1 MNHNAD
7 ESTMFQI
14 RIHGR
19 GGQGVVSGA
28 EMLSVAAFLEGR
40 YAQAFPSFG
49 SERMGA
55 PVMAFC
61 RIADAEIR
69 LREPVLSPDALII
82 QDPTLLH
89 QVDLFNGLNPD
100 GYILINSSRGFDG
113 LGLKEFSKR
122 FQRNRL
128 RTVPAS
134 EIALKHIGR
143 PLPNAALLG
152 GFAAMTGQIKLTSV
166 VAAIREKFPHSI
178 SEPNVAAAAEAFS
191 VVSREMEQTDA

>member
-1 MNHNAD
+1 
-7 ESTMFQI
+7 MFQV

-61 RIADAEIR
+61 RIDDREVR
-69 LREPVLSPDALII
+69 LREPVITPDALII

-89 QVDLFNGLNPD
+89 QVDLFKGLAPD
-100 GYILINSSRGFDG
+100 GYILINSTRDFAA
-113 LGLKEFSKR
+113 LGLTEFTRR
-122 FQRNRL
+122 FRAARL
-128 RTVPAS
+128 RALPAT
-134 EIALKHIGR
+134 EIAMKHVGR
-143 PLPNAALLG
+143 PVPNAALLG
-152 GFAAMTGQIKLTSV
+152 GFAAISGEIRLASV
-166 VAAIREKFPHSI
+166 VAAIREKFPAAVA
-178 SEPNVAAAAEAFS
+178 EKNVAAATEAHAL
-191 VVSREMEQTDA
+191 VAATRGGLHA

>member
-1 MNHNAD
+1 
-7 ESTMFQI
+7 MFQI

-61 RIADAEIR
+61 RIDDAEIR

-89 QVDLFNGLNPD
+89 QVDLFNGLGSG
-100 GYILINSSRGFDG
+100 GYILINSSRGFES
-113 LGLKEFSKR
+113 LGLKEFSKQFR
-122 FQRNRL
+122 RSRM

-134 EIALKHIGR
+134 EIASKHIGR

-152 GFAAMTGQIKLTSV
+152 GFAAMTGQIGLTSV
-166 VAAIREKFPHSI
+166 VAAIREKFPHAV
-178 SEPNVAAAAEAFS
+178 SEPNVAAASEAFS